1 MEGSLKALKKALR
14 ARKYKNRTLI
24 HHSDRGLQY
33 CSNEY
38 QAVLKRNRLTPGM
51 TKSYDPYANAVAKR
65 VNGILKD
72 EFMIEKYSRDRRFME
87 YYIKDS
93 IDKYK
98 V

>member
-1 MEGSLKALKKALR
+1 
-14 ARKYKNRTLI
+14 
-24 HHSDRGLQY
+24 
-33 CSNEY
+33 
-38 QAVLKRNRLTPGM
+38 M
-51 TKSYDPYANAVAKR
+51 TKSYDPYANAVTKR

-98 V
+98 G